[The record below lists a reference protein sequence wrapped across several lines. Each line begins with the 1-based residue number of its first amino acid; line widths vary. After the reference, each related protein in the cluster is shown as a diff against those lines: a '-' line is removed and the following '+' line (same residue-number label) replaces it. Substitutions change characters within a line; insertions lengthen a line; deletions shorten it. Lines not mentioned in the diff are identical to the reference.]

1 MTGCRNDYFSVF
13 LSCMKKFATVIA
25 LFCTVFCTSFPVTA
39 DFKAGGDAYKRGD
52 YETAAKEFI
61 PLAEN
66 GDHRAM
72 YALGSMYAAGHG
84 VPRDLK
90 EALKWFRKAAA
101 YGRPDAQYKI
111 GLMYD
116 RGLGL
121 RQDYRK
127 ALSWYGK
134 SAKNG
139 FGLAQYKIGLM
150 YIAGHGV
157 KQNFIKAFA
166 WLKTAVSQ
174 GVEDKNNDLAAVMSE
189 LTPEQL
195 TEANKLADQ
204 YMEKY
209 TSSQ

>member
-1 MTGCRNDYFSVF
+1 
-13 LSCMKKFATVIA
+13 MKKIA
-25 LFCTVFCTSFPVTA
+25 LVIILICTSFPVIA
-39 DFKAGGDAYKRGD
+39 DFITAGDAYKRGD
-52 YETAAKEFI
+52 YETAAKEFL

-84 VPRDLK
+84 VPMDLK
-90 EALKWFRKAAA
+90 EALKWFRKAAS

-139 FGLAQYKIGLM
+139 FGLAQYKIGQM

-157 KQNFIKAFA
+157 KQNLIKAFA
-166 WLKTAVSQ
+166 WLKMALSQ
-174 GVEDKNNDLAAVMSE
+174 GVEDKNNDLAAVISE

-195 TEANKLADQ
+195 TDAHKLADQ

-209 TSSQ
+209 TSSR